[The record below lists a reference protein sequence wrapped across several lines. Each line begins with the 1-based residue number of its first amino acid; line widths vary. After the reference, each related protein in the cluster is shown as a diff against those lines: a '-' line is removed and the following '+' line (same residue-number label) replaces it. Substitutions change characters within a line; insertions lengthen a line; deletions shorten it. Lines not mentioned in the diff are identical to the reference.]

1 MNSNNIDLAR
11 LRATLDTAELSWL
24 ISRLRQRLERGEGL
38 EGVVT
43 LRDPTPG
50 QRAAVDRLLGRRP
63 SGGATL
69 TLDLMDLDRQLRHAE
84 LCDGL
89 PAAIEALC
97 GPLENLREQQ
107 LQGEQQWQR
116 LFAEAAHR
124 AGASRDLQLWLDEL
138 RATGLLRRL
147 SGQQLDAARRLLD
160 QTFDLLA
167 RLPARGLPLAELAVA
182 VSGDSHTLDPG
193 RPLATIAL
201 RAAAQLAGVD
211 HRHDAEARRDA
222 WAGVGVLCD
231 ELSAPLLLLNLRGD
245 NGSLTGRALSSH
257 AESGEPYR
265 LSVRQWLRHPAA
277 LDLKTVGPA
286 VYVCE
291 NPSVVAAAAN
301 RLGAHGAPL
310 ICLEG
315 QPKTAAR
322 LLLTELARH
331 GVRLLYHGDFD
342 WSGIRIANLVI
353 RRHGAWPW
361 RMGADDYL
369 RCAGGA
375 PLLGSPLDADWDSH
389 LRPAMEAAGQGV
401 HEEQVLDDLIEDLAA
416 QYLLGES
423 RPSAP

>member
-1 MNSNNIDLAR
+1 MGLLRDVAGRSHLPIGHAARDRRRRRDPLGMERPRAAARRPALAGGRATGGRRPLTPARRGDGRWRLRTDFPSFSNARIGPPLNSNNIDLAR

-84 LCDGL
+84 LCDGR

-245 NGSLTGRALSSH
+245 NGSLTGRALSS
-257 AESGEPYR
+257 
-265 LSVRQWLRHPAA
+265 
-277 LDLKTVGPA
+277 
-286 VYVCE
+286 
-291 NPSVVAAAAN
+291 
-301 RLGAHGAPL
+301 
-310 ICLEG
+310 
-315 QPKTAAR
+315 
-322 LLLTELARH
+322 
-331 GVRLLYHGDFD
+331 
-342 WSGIRIANLVI
+342 
-353 RRHGAWPW
+353 
-361 RMGADDYL
+361 
-369 RCAGGA
+369 
-375 PLLGSPLDADWDSH
+375 
-389 LRPAMEAAGQGV
+389 
-401 HEEQVLDDLIEDLAA
+401 
-416 QYLLGES
+416 
-423 RPSAP
+423 